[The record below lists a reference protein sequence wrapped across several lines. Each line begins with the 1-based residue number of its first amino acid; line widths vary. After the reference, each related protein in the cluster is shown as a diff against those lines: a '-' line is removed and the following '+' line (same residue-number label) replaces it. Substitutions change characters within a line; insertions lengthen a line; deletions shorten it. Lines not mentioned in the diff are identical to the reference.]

1 MNAKYLV
8 LLAPNSAS
16 EYDSSGK
23 EFFQWYQ
30 EVKEEKRRRDDVL
43 SFVIREE
50 ARTTAVYKPK
60 AAATMPLKNFLK
72 GTTPYYC

>member
-1 MNAKYLV
+1 M
-8 LLAPNSAS
+8 
-16 EYDSSGK
+16 
-23 EFFQWYQ
+23 YQ

-50 ARTTAVYKPK
+50 APTTAVYKQK

-72 GTTPYYC
+72 GTTPIIVDIIILIIVGPK